1 MDTGTWIGPTI
12 AIALVV
18 IAASF
23 LVQGGVALVIGM
35 LAVRANRDVRKK
47 LAELTADAKSATARL
62 KGELDGYTDLATETR
77 VKLKRGVTQVER
89 RLQDVDALVE
99 VLQEEAEETALDVAA
114 MVRTV
119 RRTGGILGSARRMM
133 RRRRH
138 RAD

>member
-1 MDTGTWIGPTI
+1 MDTAAWVGPTI
-12 AIALVV
+12 AISLVV
-18 IAASF
+18 IAAAF
-23 LVQGGVALVIGM
+23 LVMGGVAALIGLVT
-35 LAVRANRDVRKK
+35 VRANRDVRRK

-77 VKLKRGVTQVER
+77 MKLKRGVANVEQ

-119 RRTGGILGSARRMM
+119 RRSGSVLGAARRAL
-133 RRRRH
+133 RRRRS
-138 RAD
+138 